1 MTRVVTYVAI
11 TRAAGSSPPSPL
23 VLAYREA
30 VFLLCHSA
38 LTELAVAPAAPDENL
53 SVRRDGRGVGVT
65 ARDTHDGPPQ
75 KAADEGRLVR
85 VAPGITGIL

>member
-1 MTRVVTYVAI
+1 MTACGDVCRELYSRRWFIASLVV
-11 TRAAGSSPPSPL
+11 
-23 VLAYREA
+23 AYREA

-38 LTELAVAPAAPDENL
+38 LAELAVAPAAPDEDL
-53 SVRRDGRGVGVT
+53 SVRRDGRGVGIA
-65 ARDTHDGPPQ
+65 ARDAHDGPPQ